1 MIRHMSAHP
10 GSKFPGRRALVT
22 GATGYLGV
30 AVTRRLASAGWE
42 VHALVRPESSR
53 ARVSA
58 ILPSDRFHLTGDGA
72 GATSAIVERLRPD
85 AIFHLAA
92 AGRIAHRV
100 ADIAPMIEA
109 NIALGI
115 AVAEAAAT
123 ASAALLAAG
132 SYWEYGEDGAGGPNS
147 LYAATKR
154 ALDPLLAYYG
164 DRRGVRWTKLV
175 LHDVY
180 GPDDWRR
187 RLITLLIE
195 AAESGLPIELTE
207 GHQEIEPLHVDDAA
221 QAFVHAADVLLDGP
235 AATPIVG
242 IGGGERVTLRA
253 LAALIETATGCKI
266 DARWGGR
273 PYPDGQIFRPAKL
286 PPLPSWQPRHRLRDG
301 LRETVAHLRSAQRD
315 DRQKA

>member
-1 MIRHMSAHP
+1 MIGRMSVHP
-10 GSKFPGRRALVT
+10 GSEIHGRRALVT

-30 AVTRRLASAGWE
+30 AVARRLTSAGWE
-42 VHALVRPESSR
+42 VHALVRPES
-53 ARVSA
+53 ARMRLTAV
-58 ILPSDRFHLTGDGA
+58 LPSDRLHPVGVEVE
-72 GATSAIVERLRPD
+72 AISGIAERLRPD

-109 NIALGI
+109 NITLGI
-115 AVAEAAAT
+115 AVAEAAAA
-123 ASAALLAAG
+123 ASAALLVAG
-132 SYWEYGEDGAGGPNS
+132 SYWEYGEAGADGPNS

-164 DRRGVRWTKLV
+164 DRHGVGWTKLV

-187 RLITLLIE
+187 RLVTLLIE
-195 AAESGLPIELTE
+195 AAESSLPIELTE
-207 GHQEIEPLHVDDAA
+207 GLQEIEPLHVDDAA
-221 QAFVHAADVLLDGP
+221 AAFVHAAEALLGGR
-235 AATPIVG
+235 ATIPVVG

-253 LAALIETATGCKI
+253 LAALIEAATGRKI
-266 DARWGGR
+266 DACWGGR

-286 PPLPSWQPRHRLRDG
+286 PLLPSWRPRHRLRDG
-301 LRETVAHLRSAQRD
+301 IEETVADLRSAQRG